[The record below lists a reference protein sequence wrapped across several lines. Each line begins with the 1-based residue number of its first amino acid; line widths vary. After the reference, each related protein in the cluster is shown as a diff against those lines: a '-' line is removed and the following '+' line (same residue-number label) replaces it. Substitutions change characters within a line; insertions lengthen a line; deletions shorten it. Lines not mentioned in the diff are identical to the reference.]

1 MTETRYSPLEKLRIA
16 DPDTFSWV
24 KGRLTLISPSPC
36 DGDAALLADTTVW
49 GLSQEAGMGEA
60 VAKGL
65 LSLMEKDAGSHLHAY
80 VARVRRAAETGPT
93 LGRIMATLLAPVLM
107 AGDDF
112 PVRFQNTLEIMLR
125 KGTYTLTTPM
135 EVMVALLKM
144 GDVVAASAYLEL
156 LATAFDQDITYNQSL
171 RLVYQLPK
179 AVHGFAARRRR
190 SQIRQLHR
198 VVQTDPKLV
207 DPFLDGLEKG
217 AQLLDQNALDHFV
230 TQALKRYAQA
240 PDSGMKFI
248 SLSSKL
254 GQDACAAL
262 RRAVPLTQV
271 SGRLNRYLHARM
283 GQHAMVIKPISE
295 LQGNDIN
302 VSWVCSDGRF
312 IYLPDEIDRF
322 PDQSDNVNLYQALV
336 RLEAGYYECR
346 TYEFDLERAADLYP
360 EVARR
365 MGAPLA
371 DGPGDSLCDG
381 QRFIDDFFP
390 SDLAADLFNLY
401 EQARVAVY
409 LRRRYPGLVRRVA
422 PLLFDQ
428 FQRQVDPEADHLLA
442 PVYLELVLAQASTRS
457 GASNATATLRR
468 RLAAMFHE
476 HSDPSH
482 GVESTARLVCAA
494 FDLIR
499 KSLGRRINGYT
510 PLAFP
515 FDRRLHWDLIGRAM
529 SVQERWARR
538 IQLRLKERG
547 VDLYRSD
554 LRNRLGEQ
562 NGRLSV
568 DDLAELM
575 LTRGDAA
582 SSAADAV
589 VLSGLDLEDLLQRSG
604 IDFVPAPKPKDDAFC
619 YQEWADHLQDY
630 LHDHTRVYE
639 LEISSDQHTDFYD
652 QTLVQRHGLVA
663 RMRRAFQLLK
673 PEGLALLRQW
683 PEGDAFDYRAL
694 LDFAVDRRAG
704 RIPSDRLFIK
714 RLKQA
719 RDVAVMLLVDIS
731 RSTANTVSGGQSTVL
746 DVAKEALVLFCEA
759 LQVVGD
765 DFAIA
770 GFSGTGRH
778 SVDFYGIKGFQEPLT
793 DAVKSRL
800 SGLAPQRSTRM
811 GAAIRHAAFLLSQ
824 TDARVRLL
832 IIVSDGFPNDL
843 GYKAD
848 YAIADTRRAVQ
859 EARARHFHVKA
870 ITVNIGSDPRLDDL
884 YGRVHH
890 HVIGDV
896 REMPDKLLR
905 LYGTLTR
912 F

>member
-1 MTETRYSPLEKLRIA
+1 MTGADYSPLEKLRIA
-16 DPDTFSWV
+16 DPDTYTWV
-24 KGRLTLISPSPC
+24 KGRLALISPSPC
-36 DGDAALLADTTVW
+36 DEDLALLADTTVW

-65 LSLMEKDAGSHLHAY
+65 LSLMADDAGGHLHAY
-80 VARVRRAAETGPT
+80 VAQVQRAAETGPT
-93 LGRIMATLLAPVLM
+93 LGRIMATFLAPVLM

-112 PVRFQNTLEIMLR
+112 LTRFQNTLEIMLR
-125 KGTYTLTTPM
+125 KGTYTLTTPL
-135 EVMVALLKM
+135 EVMVALLTM
-144 GDVVAASAYLEL
+144 GDAVGASAYLDV
-156 LATAFDQDITYNQSL
+156 LATTFDQDITYNQSL

-179 AVHGFAARRRR
+179 AVAGFAARRRR
-190 SQIRQLHR
+190 PQIRQLHR
-198 VVQTDPKLV
+198 VVKTDLKLV
-207 DPFLDGLEKG
+207 DPFLDGMEKG

-230 TQALKRYAQA
+230 SQALKRYAQA
-240 PDSGMKFI
+240 PDSGINFI
-248 SLSSKL
+248 NLSSKL

-271 SGRLNRYLHARM
+271 SGRLNRYLHARL
-283 GQHAMVIKPISE
+283 GHAMVIKPISE
-295 LQGNDIN
+295 IQGNDIN

-322 PDQSDNVNLYQALV
+322 PDQSDNVDLYKALV
-336 RLEAGYYECR
+336 RLEAGYFECR
-346 TYEFDLERAADLYP
+346 TYAFDLQRAADLYP

-365 MGAPLA
+365 MGDPLT
-371 DGPGDSLCDG
+371 DGPRETLCDG
-381 QRFIDDFFP
+381 ERFIDAFFP

-401 EQARVAVY
+401 EQARVTVH
-409 LRRRYPGLVRRVA
+409 LRWRYPGLVRRVT
-422 PLLFDQ
+422 PLLLDQ
-428 FQRQVDPEADHLLA
+428 FQRQTDPEADHLLA
-442 PVYLELVLAQASTRS
+442 PVYSELVLAQASTRS
-457 GASNATATLRR
+457 SASKETATLRR
-468 RLAAMFHE
+468 RLVAMFHE

-482 GVESTARLVCAA
+482 GVESTARLVCVA
-494 FDLIR
+494 FDLIQ
-499 KSLGRRINGYT
+499 KSLGRKINRYT
-510 PLAFP
+510 PLVFP
-515 FDRRLHWDLIGRAM
+515 FDRRLHWDLMGRAM
-529 SVQERWARR
+529 AVQERLARR

-554 LRNRLGEQ
+554 LRNRLAEQ

-575 LTRGDAA
+575 LIHGDET
-582 SSAADAV
+582 SSATDAV
-589 VLSGLDLEDLLQRSG
+589 DLSGLDLEDLLQRSG
-604 IDFVPAPKPKDDAFC
+604 IDLVSIPESKDDAFC
-619 YQEWADHLQDY
+619 YHEWADHLQDY

-639 LEISSDQHTDFYD
+639 IEVSSDQHTDFYS
-652 QTLVQRHGLVA
+652 QTLVQHHGLVV

-673 PEGLALLRQW
+673 PEGLTLLRQW

-694 LDFAVDRRAG
+694 LDFTTDRRAG
-704 RIPSDRLFIK
+704 LIPSDRLFIK

-719 RDVAVMLLVDIS
+719 RDVAVILLVDVS

-778 SVDFYGIKGFQEPLT
+778 CVDFYGIKGFQEPLT
-793 DAVKSRL
+793 DTVKSRL

-811 GAAIRHAAFLLSQ
+811 GAAIRHAASLLSQ

-859 EARARHFHVKA
+859 EARARNFHVKA

>member
-1 MTETRYSPLEKLRIA
+1 MEKLRIA
-16 DPDTFSWV
+16 DPDTYTWV
-24 KGRLTLISPSPC
+24 KERLALISPSPC
-36 DGDAALLADTTVW
+36 DEDLALLAHTTVW
-49 GLSQEAGMGEA
+49 GLSQEAGLGEA
-60 VAKGL
+60 VARGL
-65 LSLMEKDAGSHLHAY
+65 LSLMVNDAKRHCHAY
-80 VARVRRAAETGPT
+80 VERVRRAAETGPT
-93 LGRIMATLLAPVLM
+93 LSRIMATFLAPVLM

-112 PVRFQNTLEIMLR
+112 LDRFQNTLEIMLR
-125 KGTYTLTTPM
+125 KGTYTLTTPL
-135 EVMVALLKM
+135 EVMVALLTM
-144 GDVVAASAYLEL
+144 GDAVAASAYLDV
-156 LATAFDQDITYNQSL
+156 LAATFDQNLTYNQSL

-179 AVHGFAARRRR
+179 AVGGFADRHRR

-198 VVQTDPKLV
+198 VVKTDLKLV

-217 AQLLDQNALDHFV
+217 AALLDQNALDHFV
-230 TQALKRYAQA
+230 SQALKRYAQA
-240 PDSGMKFI
+240 PDSGVKFI

-262 RRAVPLTQV
+262 QRAVPLTQV

-283 GQHAMVIKPISE
+283 GHAMVIKPISE
-295 LQGNDIN
+295 LRGNDVN

-322 PDQSDNVNLYQALV
+322 PDQSDNIDLYKTLV
-336 RLEAGYYECR
+336 RLEAGYCECR

-365 MGAPLA
+365 MGDPLT
-371 DGPGDSLCDG
+371 DDPGKTLCDG
-381 QRFIDDFFP
+381 ERFIDAFFP
-390 SDLAADLFNLY
+390 RDLAADLFNLY
-401 EQARVAVY
+401 EQARVAVH
-409 LRRRYPGLVRRVA
+409 LRRRYPGLVRRVT
-422 PLLFDQ
+422 PLLFER
-428 FQRQVDPEADHLLA
+428 FQRQTESGADHLLA
-442 PVYLELVLAQASTRS
+442 PVFSELVLAQASTQS
-457 GASNATATLRR
+457 SAPKETAKLRR
-468 RLAAMFHE
+468 RLVAMFHE
-476 HSDPSH
+476 HSDQSH
-482 GVESTARLVCAA
+482 GVESTARQVCVA
-494 FDLIR
+494 FDLIQ
-499 KSLGRRINGYT
+499 KSLGCKINGYT
-510 PLAFP
+510 PMVFP
-515 FDRRLHWDLIGRAM
+515 FDRCLHWDLIGRAM
-529 SVQERWARR
+529 AVQERLARR

-554 LRNRLGEQ
+554 LRNRLSEQ

-575 LTRGDAA
+575 LALGEGTP
-582 SSAADAV
+582 SATDAV
-589 VLSGLDLEDLLQRSG
+589 DLAGLDLEDLLQQSV
-604 IDFVPAPKPKDDAFC
+604 IDFVPVPKSKDDAFC
-619 YQEWADHLQDY
+619 YHEWADHLQDY

-639 LEISSDQHTDFYD
+639 IEVSSDQHTDFYG
-652 QTLVQRHGLVA
+652 QTLVQHHGLVA
-663 RMRRAFQLLK
+663 GMRRAFQLLK

-683 PEGDAFDYRAL
+683 PEGDAFDYRAM
-694 LDFAVDRRAG
+694 LDFAMDRRAG
-704 RIPSDRLFIK
+704 LIPSDRLFIK
-714 RLKQA
+714 RLKHE

-731 RSTANTVSGGQSTVL
+731 RSTANTAAGGQSTVL

-778 SVDFYGIKGFQEPLT
+778 CVDFYAIKGFQEPLT
-793 DAVKSRL
+793 ENVKSRL

-811 GAAIRHAAFLLSQ
+811 GAAIRHAASLLSQ
-824 TDARVRLL
+824 TDAGVRLL

-859 EARARHFHVKA
+859 EARARNFHVKA

-912 F
+912 V